1 MLDAKTIETSI
12 LRVNNDSFTGP
23 LIIGTFEERAPGLG
37 TRPSAIGQFFSLSQ
51 VTVTEVSAQFLSR
64 FLSVEFINKLR
75 AYKMSQG
82 IEMCGSQNLWRSLCF
97 RVRRKW
103 SMATKTK
110 IWWQ

>member
-1 MLDAKTIETSI
+1 MLDAKTIETCI

-23 LIIGTFEERAPGLG
+23 LIIGTFEKRAPGPEMRPG
-37 TRPSAIGQFFSLSQ
+37 IVSGIVTRDAPVSHWSIFSLSQ

-82 IEMCGSQNLWRSLCF
+82 MEMCGSQNL
-97 RVRRKW
+97 
-103 SMATKTK
+103 
-110 IWWQ
+110 

>member
-23 LIIGTFEERAPGLG
+23 LIIGTFEKRAPGPEMRPG
-37 TRPSAIGQFFSLSQ
+37 IVSGIVTRDAPVSHWSIFSLSQ
-51 VTVTEVSAQFLSR
+51 VTVTEVSAQFLSH

-82 IEMCGSQNLWRSLCF
+82 MEMCGSQNL
-97 RVRRKW
+97 
-103 SMATKTK
+103 
-110 IWWQ
+110 

>member
-23 LIIGTFEERAPGLG
+23 LIIGTFEKRAPGPEMRPG
-37 TRPSAIGQFFSLSQ
+37 IVSGIVTRDAPVSHWSIFSLSQ

-75 AYKMSQG
+75 AYKMRQG
-82 IEMCGSQNLWRSLCF
+82 MEMCGSQNL
-97 RVRRKW
+97 
-103 SMATKTK
+103 
-110 IWWQ
+110 

>member
-23 LIIGTFEERAPGLG
+23 LIIGTFEKRAPGPEMRPG
-37 TRPSAIGQFFSLSQ
+37 IVSGIVTRDAPVSHWSIFSLSQ

-75 AYKMSQG
+75 AYNVSQG
-82 IEMCGSQNLWRSLCF
+82 MEMCGSQNL
-97 RVRRKW
+97 
-103 SMATKTK
+103 
-110 IWWQ
+110 

>member
-23 LIIGTFEERAPGLG
+23 LIIGTFEKRTPGPEMRPGIVSGIVTRDAPV
-37 TRPSAIGQFFSLSQ
+37 SHWSIFSLSQ

-82 IEMCGSQNLWRSLCF
+82 MEMCGSQNL
-97 RVRRKW
+97 
-103 SMATKTK
+103 
-110 IWWQ
+110 

>member
-23 LIIGTFEERAPGLG
+23 LIIGTFEKRAPG
-37 TRPSAIGQFFSLSQ
+37 TEMRPAIVSGIVSRDALVSHWLIFSLSQ

-75 AYKMSQG
+75 ACNVCQDK
-82 IEMCGSQNLWRSLCF
+82 EMCGSQNL
-97 RVRRKW
+97 
-103 SMATKTK
+103 
-110 IWWQ
+110 

>member
-23 LIIGTFEERAPGLG
+23 LIIGTFEKRAPGPEMRPG
-37 TRPSAIGQFFSLSQ
+37 IVSGIVTRDAPVSHWSIFSLSQ

-64 FLSVEFINKLR
+64 VEFINKLQ

-82 IEMCGSQNLWRSLCF
+82 MEMCRSQSL
-97 RVRRKW
+97 
-103 SMATKTK
+103 
-110 IWWQ
+110 

>member
-23 LIIGTFEERAPGLG
+23 LIIGTFEKRAPGPEMRPG
-37 TRPSAIGQFFSLSQ
+37 FVSGIVTRDAPVSHWSIFSLSQ

-82 IEMCGSQNLWRSLCF
+82 MEMCGSQNL
-97 RVRRKW
+97 
-103 SMATKTK
+103 
-110 IWWQ
+110 